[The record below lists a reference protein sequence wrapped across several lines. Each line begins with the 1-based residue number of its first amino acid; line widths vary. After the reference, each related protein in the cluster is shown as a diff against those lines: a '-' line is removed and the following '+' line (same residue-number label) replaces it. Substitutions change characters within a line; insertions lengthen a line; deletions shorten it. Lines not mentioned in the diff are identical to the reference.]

1 MTGPPSEVPATRR
14 SDWRDTLRVA
24 TDVALLGFLMTVAA
38 LPVVTAGAAVATGS
52 AALHHF
58 LEHDRWPS
66 ARASWSVFY
75 RSLLPGLVAAVAV
88 AVVVVLLVIDLTA
101 LRRGAVPG
109 GAPLVAVTVAL
120 AAAAAGYAALVTVAL
135 GADSEQG
142 WVAALRGGASLV
154 AARPMDLVAAA
165 GVVAL
170 TVLLAIL
177 VHPALTP
184 ILAGYALFALHA
196 VVRRP
201 RRTRDAG
208 GR

>member
-1 MTGPPSEVPATRR
+1 
-14 SDWRDTLRVA
+14 
-24 TDVALLGFLMTVAA
+24 MTVAA

-58 LEHDRWPS
+58 LEHDRWPT

-75 RSLLPGLVAAVAV
+75 RSLVAGLVAVMAV
-88 AVVVVLLVIDLTA
+88 AVVVVLLVIDLAA
-101 LRRGAVPG
+101 LRRGVVPG
-109 GAPLVAVTVAL
+109 GAALVAVTVAL
-120 AAAAAGYAALVTVAL
+120 AAAAAGYAALVVVAL
-135 GADSEQG
+135 GADSERG
-142 WVAALRGGASLV
+142 WVTALRGGAALAV
-154 AARPMDLVAAA
+154 ARPTDLAAAA

-201 RRTRDAG
+201 RRLRDAPG